1 MAKRESDQPV
11 PPAKRA
17 DVVRLNIGGK
27 HFETSRLTLEQCPF
41 FMHYLEERG
50 CAMALDDEGRIFVD
64 RDGGLFHILLQSLR
78 TGKRPPQRV
87 VAESRDALLDECE
100 FFQMDWLSSKIRG
113 EISPTDLR
121 PADRLLREAELAA
134 RADPQSHLLLDVF
147 KADMDTLSP
156 VDLQLPLLFDEGRER
171 PRLKGAYQDF
181 VQRLDKFS
189 GGLAEDLKG
198 IEGGLV
204 VAGGSVLAALTDS
217 FRAGDLDIFLIGRP
231 EDGERK
237 LHMIMKAVQENQKKC
252 LGADS
257 KLLVLRSNAAVT
269 FMRLAGGVPGNSPAV
284 QVILVVYDSIQQ
296 LLIHFDVAAC
306 LVKIFFTKTCFAT
319 KTLFAS
325 PRRRV
330 EDCCCFAWDIEKQK
344 VFCTPRGQRALR
356 YGCNVADN
364 GLFGSISYTRR
375 LERYADRAFV
385 VGVPGYIPE
394 EVSRDLLGSTYVFL
408 RHRDMLL
415 RVDAKVPDSRI
426 MELAHRD
433 ATNKVKVS
441 GGVLYTTSV
450 RGFARLVVL
459 ATPGVKV
466 SEKDAPEFCWCAAHR
481 KASAIPNTETGAICL
496 VSCDDGQYLILCDAA
511 AVATEDIKHE
521 DANYTESPLAAI
533 YSLIEA
539 KLNHDLL
546 VDQRETAQ
554 ADTDGWWTG
563 GAMQRIGSSMA
574 RRHSQKARSVADE
587 TIETQMAQNEPVSFV
602 YDFATCAAPFEA
614 LPHVLDAAKV
624 TPWFDQHV
632 AEERT
637 PDGDESFKDTVGI
650 HRRLAFRTFTE
661 RKSNPGDWWTGVYS

>member
-50 CAMALDDEGRIFVD
+50 CPMALDDEGRIFVD

-113 EISPTDLR
+113 EISHTDLR

-134 RADPQSHLLLDVF
+134 RAEPQSYRLLDVF
-147 KADMDTLSP
+147 KDDMCPLP
-156 VDLQLPLLFDEGRER
+156 PLDLQLPLLFDAVREQ
-171 PRLKGAYQDF
+171 PRLQGTYHDF
-181 VQRLDKFS
+181 IQRLDEFS
-189 GGLAEDLKG
+189 GGLVESLKD
-198 IEGGLV
+198 IDGLV

-217 FRAGDLDIFLIGRP
+217 FRPGDLDIFLLGSP

-237 LHMIMKAVQENQKKC
+237 LHLIMKAVQENQEKR

-257 KLLVLRSNAAVT
+257 SILVLRSNAAVT
-269 FMRLAGGVPGNSPAV
+269 FMRIGSGCGSPPV

-296 LLIHFDVAAC
+296 LLIHFDVAARP
-306 LVKIFFTKTCFAT
+306 VKLCFRNAPEG
-319 KTLFAS
+319 LHVLYFVFVAA
-325 PRRRV
+325 PRRCV
-330 EDCCCFAWDIEKQK
+330 EDCCCFAWDIDKGK
-344 VFCTPRGQRALR
+344 VVCTPRGQRALK

-364 GLFGSISYTRR
+364 GLFGGLTYTRR
-375 LERYADRAFV
+375 LERYADRAFSV
-385 VGVPGYIPE
+385 AVPGYAKE
-394 EVSRDLLGSTYVFL
+394 EVSRDLLGATYVFVM
-408 RHRDMLL
+408 HRDLLL
-415 RVDAKVPDSRI
+415 RIDSKTPDSRI

-433 ATNKVKVS
+433 ATNKVKVC
-441 GGVLYTTSV
+441 GGVLYASSI

-459 ATPGVKV
+459 ATPEVKV
-466 SEKDAPEFCWCAAHR
+466 SEKEAPELCWCANHR
-481 KASAIPNTETGAICL
+481 KATAVPNSETGAVSL
-496 VSCDDGQYLILCDAA
+496 VSGLDGQYLVLCDAA
-511 AVATEDIKHE
+511 AVETKEIIHE

-539 KLNHDLL
+539 KLNHDIL
-546 VDQRETAQ
+546 DQRETAQ

-574 RRHSQKARSVADE
+574 RRHGQKARSLADE
-587 TIETQMAQNEPVSFV
+587 TIETRLNQNEPLSFV
-602 YDFATCAAPFEA
+602 YDFVTCKAPFQA
-614 LPHVLDAAKV
+614 LVHCLDAARV
-624 TPWFDQHV
+624 IAPPEPRTPTDNAQ
-632 AEERT
+632 ADEERFR
-637 PDGDESFKDTVGI
+637 DNFGI
-650 HRRLAFRTFTE
+650 YRQLSFRTFTE
-661 RKSNPGDWWTGVYS
+661 RKCSPGDWWESVYS